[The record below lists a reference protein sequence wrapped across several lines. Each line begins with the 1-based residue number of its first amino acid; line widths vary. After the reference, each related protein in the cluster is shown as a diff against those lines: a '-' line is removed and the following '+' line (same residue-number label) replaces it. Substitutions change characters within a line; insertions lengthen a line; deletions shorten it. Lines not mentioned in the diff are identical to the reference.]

1 MTLENPVAFL
11 CCAASSPQITSRNE
25 LPLCYKQGFCLYLVQ
40 SVLKQT
46 LCIVERF
53 CERAGELSVFGAD
66 DESFGYFLN
75 KAVNV

>member
-25 LPLCYKQGFCLYLVQ
+25 LPLQLQTRLLSLPS
-40 SVLKQT
+40 SVG
-46 LCIVERF
+46 VETDTVHCRAVL
-53 CERAGELSVFGAD
+53 RAGELSVFGAD